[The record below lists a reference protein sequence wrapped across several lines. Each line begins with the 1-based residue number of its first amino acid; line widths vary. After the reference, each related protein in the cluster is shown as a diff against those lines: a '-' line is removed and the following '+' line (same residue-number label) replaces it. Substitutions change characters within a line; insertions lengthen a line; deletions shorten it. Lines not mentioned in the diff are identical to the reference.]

1 MNDIIV
7 CPSILSADFALLGR
21 EVADLEIA
29 GADWIHVDVM
39 DGNFVPVITFGHGTV
54 AAIRPY
60 TEKPLDVHLMVNEA
74 SRHVEAFAKAGADII
89 TVHAESETNLL
100 KTVELIHSFNVRAG
114 VALSPQTPASALAN
128 VLEMLDMVL
137 VMTVNPG
144 YGGQKFMPECLEKIT
159 QLRQMTARK
168 ELRIQV
174 DGGINLDTV
183 RQVIDRGAD
192 TLVAGSAIFG
202 AKNKA
207 SAISALRRG

>member
-7 CPSILSADFALLGR
+7 CPSILSADFAMLGR

-39 DGNFVPVITFGHGTV
+39 DGNFVPPITFGHGTV

-60 TEKPLDVHLMVNEA
+60 TEKPLDVHLMVVEA
-74 SRHVEAFAKAGADII
+74 GRHVESFAKAGADII
-89 TVHAESETNLL
+89 TVHAESEDNLI
-100 KTVELIHSFNVRAG
+100 KTLELIKSFKVRAG
-114 VALSPQTPASALAN
+114 VALSPQTPVTALKG
-128 VLEMLDMVL
+128 VLDIVDMVL
-137 VMTVNPG
+137 IMTVHPG
-144 YGGQKFMPECLEKIT
+144 YGGQKFMSECVEKIS
-159 QLRQMTARK
+159 QVRQMADR
-168 ELRIQV
+168 EDLRVQV

-202 AKNKA
+202 AKSRA
-207 SAISALRRG
+207 TAISALRRR

>member
-7 CPSILSADFALLGR
+7 CPSILSADFAMLGR

-39 DGNFVPVITFGHGTV
+39 DGNFVPPITFGHGTV

-74 SRHVEAFAKAGADII
+74 IRHIESFAKAGADII
-89 TVHAESETNLL
+89 TVHAESEKDL
-100 KTVELIHSFNVRAG
+100 KKTLELIKGFKIHAG
-114 VALSPQTPASALAN
+114 VALSPETPVSAIKS
-128 VLEMLDMVL
+128 VLGIADMVL
-137 VMTVNPG
+137 VMTVHPG
-144 YGGQKFMPECLEKIT
+144 YGGQKFMPECVEKIS
-159 QLRQMTARK
+159 QVRQMAERE

-202 AKNKA
+202 AKSRAN
-207 SAISALRRG
+207 AISALRRR